1 MRIIS
6 QPSNADRL
14 GEFLKRNLT
23 FDWSEL
29 RIAVAFVKR
38 SGTKHIVKEISKFAE
53 VSKVEI
59 IAGIDHQGTSIEGLQ
74 DLLDAIRPRGKIIV
88 FHNRLPFTFHPKVY
102 LFKRPGEAEVSIGS
116 GNLTEC
122 GLYTNY
128 EMSALHQLDLD
139 KPSDREFLQ
148 SIERT
153 LDEWADTSTGISAVL
168 DENLLDELADDGLI
182 VGESDINAGRK
193 HNTETS
199 SSNNSIPQ
207 RARPAELVSPFMAR
221 PVAPAPKFAIS
232 VPVLRT
238 TKHTTEFTQK
248 LSEHMFTLHSPSRKP
263 MHFVMTLQK
272 TDVGVGQTTEGASR
286 RSPEIFV
293 PLAARDAAPEFW
305 GWPQSFREDHD
316 RKGKFDR
323 SAVRVRLGTDI
334 LKVNMMTWPVK
345 HDFRLRAEALRSAGN
360 VGDILHL
367 ERVEDNSEFDYYAE
381 VIPPDTSQYGDY
393 QAICTHSVRNSKKS
407 FGYF

>member
-1 MRIIS
+1 MRVIS
-6 QPSNADRL
+6 QPAHSDRL

-23 FDWSEL
+23 SDWSEL

-38 SGTKHIVKEISKFAE
+38 SGTKHIVREISKFAQASE
-53 VSKVEI
+53 VEI
-59 IAGIDHQGTSIEGLQ
+59 IAGIDHQGTSVEGLQ
-74 DLLDAIRPRGKIIV
+74 DLLDAMGSRGKIIV

-102 LFKRPGEAEVSIGS
+102 LFKRQGEAEVSIGS
-116 GNLTEC
+116 GNLTEG

-128 EMSALHQLDLD
+128 EMSALYQLNLD
-139 KPSDREFLQ
+139 KPSDRELLR

-153 LDEWADTSTGISAVL
+153 LDEWADTSSGNSAIL
-168 DENLLDELADDGLI
+168 DENLLESLADDGLI
-182 VGESDINAGRK
+182 IGESDINSSRK
-193 HNTETS
+193 GSTKS
-199 SSNNSIPQ
+199 SSEGNANQQGEQPT
-207 RARPAELVSPFMAR
+207 ALVSPFIAR
-221 PVAPAPKFAIS
+221 PVPPAPKPAVS

-238 TKHTTEFTQK
+238 TKRSRESVRKSPEQ
-248 LSEHMFTLHSPSRKP
+248 MFTLHSPSRKL

-293 PLAARDAAPEFW
+293 PLSARDALPDFW
-305 GWPQSFREDHD
+305 GWPHAFREDPD
-316 RKGKFDR
+316 RDGKFDR
-323 SAVRVRLGTDI
+323 TGVLVRLGTDV
-334 LKVNMMTWPVK
+334 LHVNMMTWPVK

-367 ERVEDNSEFDYYAE
+367 EKVENNSEFDYYAE
-381 VIPPDTSQYGDY
+381 IIPPGTSQFGDY
-393 QAICTHSVRNSKKS
+393 QAICTQNVRNSKKT